1 MSLVRKEHWII
12 LTLVF
17 VWGSSLCAQGGIG
30 RQRRNWGEEWKS
42 FNLQSHTLFVGGLQE
57 GSYSMSA
64 LGLILTGQL
73 PPKGASASRKVDSL
87 ALTPL
92 QKRLIGE
99 LAEDQYRAVE
109 IERFGTEAVC
119 RVVSDLYSDPS
130 NTFIPW
136 SDMVRVALM
145 RLAGV
150 PEYEVAAELSILRRV
165 VAR

>member
-1 MSLVRKEHWII
+1 MRREHWII
-12 LTLVF
+12 LTLVL

-42 FNLQSHTLFVGGLQE
+42 FNLESHTLYVGGLQE
-57 GSYSMSA
+57 GSYSISLLAMV
-64 LGLILTGQL
+64 LTGQL
-73 PPKGASASRKVDSL
+73 RPRGASASRKVDSL

-92 QKRLIGE
+92 QRRLIGE
-99 LAEDQYRAVE
+99 IAEDQYRAVE

-119 RVVSDLYSDPS
+119 RVVSDLYSDPG

-150 PEYEVAAELSILRRV
+150 PEDEVAAELSVLRRV

>member
-1 MSLVRKEHWII
+1 MYPLLGYPNLGYRLDAAVGEGSHRRPDESRQRHLCRSCAKSI
-12 LTLVF
+12 
-17 VWGSSLCAQGGIG
+17 GSSSLWFSSGAPA
-30 RQRRNWGEEWKS
+30 
-42 FNLQSHTLFVGGLQE
+42 
-57 GSYSMSA
+57 SA
-64 LGLILTGQL
+64 LREGLVGRGGT
-73 PPKGASASRKVDSL
+73 
-87 ALTPL
+87 
-92 QKRLIGE
+92 KRLIGE

>member
-1 MSLVRKEHWII
+1 
-12 LTLVF
+12 
-17 VWGSSLCAQGGIG
+17 
-30 RQRRNWGEEWKS
+30 
-42 FNLQSHTLFVGGLQE
+42 VGGLQE
-57 GSYSMSA
+57 GSYSISE
-64 LGLILTGQL
+64 LGGVLTGQL
-73 PPKGASASRKVDSL
+73 PPQGAAASPKVDSL

>member
-1 MSLVRKEHWII
+1 VSLVRREHWII
-12 LTLVF
+12 LTLVV

-42 FNLQSHTLFVGGLQE
+42 HNLQSHMLYVGGLQE
-57 GSYSMSA
+57 GSYRMSV
-64 LGLILTGQL
+64 LGGVLTGQL
-73 PPKGASASRKVDSL
+73 PPQGASANRKVDSL

-92 QKRLIGE
+92 QKRLIDE
-99 LAEDQYRAVE
+99 IAEDQYRAVD
-109 IERFGTEAVC
+109 IERFGTEAVS
-119 RVVSDLYSDPS
+119 RVVSDLYRDPS

-136 SDMVRVALM
+136 SDMVGVALM

-150 PEYEVAAELSILRRV
+150 PENEVASELSILRQV